1 MPARRPA
8 SAQAAGARRAAP
20 VAAPEPPADGG
31 PPVRPDD
38 LVVVGRILDAYGL
51 RGWVKL
57 AAFNDPADSVLLR
70 ARRWWVGAA
79 SAPLRIE
86 RARVQGAA
94 VVAKPAGVA
103 DRDAALALRGAEV
116 AVRRADFPPPAE
128 GEFYWVDL
136 IGCTVIDRAGRALGE
151 VTRVDDH
158 GAHPLLAVRP
168 PSVAGAVTPPEF
180 LIPFV
185 SAWVDGVDI
194 AARVVRVDWD
204 PEA

>member
-8 SAQAAGARRAAP
+8 SAPAAGAQRAAP
-20 VAAPEPPADGG
+20 VAAPAPPADDG
-31 PPVRPDD
+31 PPARPDD
-38 LVVVGRILDAYGL
+38 LVVVGRIVDAYGL

-70 ARRWWVGAA
+70 ARRWWLGASGA
-79 SAPLRIE
+79 SVRIE
-86 RARVQGAA
+86 RARVQGAS
-94 VVAKPAGVA
+94 VVARLAGVA

-116 AVRRADFPPPAE
+116 AVRRADFPPPAD

-136 IGCTVIDRAGRALGE
+136 IGCAVVDRAGRLLGE
-151 VTRVDDH
+151 VARIDDH

-168 PSVAGAVTPPEF
+168 PPVAGAVAPPEF

-185 SAWVDGVDI
+185 SAWVDGVDTV
-194 AARVVRVDWD
+194 ARVVRVDWD
-204 PEA
+204 PDA